1 MTTQPTNLPV
11 PSESYR
17 DLKFNAG
24 KIDEF
29 VTSMGWTY
37 TDRFGNQHYT
47 IEGLRWLAQQAI
59 SQFGY
64 ITLDSFED
72 GNTLTLPNQVLHL
85 EATGE
90 YYRWDG
96 ALPKVVPANST
107 PETTGGIGPGAWL
120 SVGDATLR
128 GEVFALNG
136 GVTRG
141 FQTVADMK
149 SFGGISP
156 GHTYSTAGYYAA
168 GDGGGALYI
177 AATSGSTPDGFGDQ
191 VSSNGIFLRLISEP
205 TDLNHGVIVNETYD
219 PARAWNNRNALQSMM
234 RNERWSRFKFVAKGT
249 FYLVGGTN
257 IGRDYITLHIT
268 KGCRVIGRYDDP
280 SIPNSTVSQAG
291 QMIGFSHFFDPDN
304 GDFIPWRPD
313 DTRVNPQVYNVLVI
327 LDGEVSTEYNSIHTS
342 KNNNNAIAF
351 LKGNGCK
358 IIGSGGCIGSDHRSF
373 NFDADGA
380 NSNNAGGSVNCEI
393 DIGYS
398 YNVVNNHCMI
408 SGSSQSSNAY
418 GKISIGYAGKML
430 SGGINAPIVARVAG
444 GQTFYV
450 NVDNFD
456 GDGVI
461 KPALVAAYNVTKVLV
476 KAGRVSGAT
485 KLLYQ
490 YNTLYS
496 DVTAS
501 QIYGTPIG
509 IERAGNTAGMMKSA
523 WLHDIDYVDSTFNA
537 AFAASYNVDA
547 FNRLLI
553 RNNNFGNASP
563 SFVYYSNKQTAGLP
577 LRYDNEENISPSSFT
592 VVDFNRLANQ
602 RRVISITSGA
612 NTVTFDVKAP
622 DWNFSKVS
630 IMANTS
636 AGIGAI
642 GTFDL
647 MTRMLTTDPITFQVW
662 TIAITTTMS
671 GSNMTLT
678 IASTGATLRAVT
690 LHN

>member
-1 MTTQPTNLPV
+1 MATTPTQNSV
-11 PSESYR
+11 PSESPI

-96 ALPKVVPANST
+96 ALPKVVPDNST

-156 GHTYSTAGYYAA
+156 GHTYSTAGYYSA

-177 AATSGSTPDGFGDQ
+177 AATSGSTPDGYGDH
-191 VSSNGIFLRLISEP
+191 VASNGIFLRLISEP

-291 QMIGFSHFFDPDN
+291 QMIGFAHFFDPDN
-304 GDFIPWRPD
+304 GDFIPWRPG
-313 DTRVNPQVYNVLVI
+313 DTRVNPQVYHVLVI

-373 NFDADGA
+373 NFDADGS

-393 DIGYS
+393 DVGYS

-430 SGGINAPIVARVAG
+430 SGGINTPIVARVAG
-444 GQTFYV
+444 GQTFEV

-563 SFVYYSNKQTAGLP
+563 SFVYYSNKQNAGLP

-602 RRVISITSGA
+602 RRVISLTPSA
-612 NTVTFDVKAP
+612 TTVTFDVKAP

-647 MTRMLTTDPITFQVW
+647 MTRLLTADPITFQVW